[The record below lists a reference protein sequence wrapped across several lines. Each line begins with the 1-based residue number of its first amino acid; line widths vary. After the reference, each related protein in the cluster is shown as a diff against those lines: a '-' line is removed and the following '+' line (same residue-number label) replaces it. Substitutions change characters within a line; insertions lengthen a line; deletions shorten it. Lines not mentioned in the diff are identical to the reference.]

1 MSRTI
6 ISIILGAIIATSHTG
21 CASLDESIASIES
34 IADHAAIT
42 RDASRS
48 RLDELELL
56 RESIPDSDPD
66 APALD
71 AAIVR
76 LRAQISVLD
85 GAILHAHQTIE
96 NARNPSDALTIA
108 VDSISPWIP
117 APLQAPLVLGAAL
130 AATLA
135 RSGALKKSARSI
147 VESIDHAMRKDPT
160 MRAAIESNAN
170 TIRTIQTP
178 HARRLVDRWSAR
190 AG

>member
-6 ISIILGAIIATSHTG
+6 ITLILGAFILSVSPG
-21 CASLDESIASIES
+21 CASLDESIARIQDVAHDAS
-34 IADHAAIT
+34 IA

-71 AAIVR
+71 GAISR
-76 LRAQISVLD
+76 LRAQIAVLD
-85 GAILHAHQTIE
+85 SAILQAHHTIDE
-96 NARNPSDALTIA
+96 ARNPSDALTIA
-108 VDSISPWIP
+108 VDSISPWVP
-117 APLQAPLVLGAAL
+117 APIQAPLVLGAAL
-130 AATLA
+130 VATLA

-147 VESIDHAMRKDPT
+147 VESIDHAMRKDPA
-160 MRAAIESNAN
+160 MRSAIESNADS
-170 TIRTIQTP
+170 IRTIQTP
-178 HARRLVDRWSAR
+178 QARRLVNKWSKP

>member
-6 ISIILGAIIATSHTG
+6 ITLILGAFILSVSPG
-21 CASLDESIASIES
+21 CASLDESIARIQGVAHDAS
-34 IADHAAIT
+34 IA

-71 AAIVR
+71 GAISR
-76 LRAQISVLD
+76 LRAQIAVLD
-85 GAILHAHQTIE
+85 SAILQAHHTIDE
-96 NARNPSDALTIA
+96 ARNPSDALTIA
-108 VDSISPWIP
+108 VDSISPWVP
-117 APLQAPLVLGAAL
+117 APIQAPLVLGAAL
-130 AATLA
+130 VATLA

-147 VESIDHAMRKDPT
+147 VESIDHAMRKDPA
-160 MRAAIESNAN
+160 MRSAIESNADS
-170 TIRTIQTP
+170 IRTIQTP
-178 HARRLVDRWSAR
+178 QARRLVNKWSKP